1 MKNALIRTL
10 FFSTYDEGSSIDSFA
25 SRVFYL
31 RIAECIE
38 YEAFRSFDVR
48 SALGRTLY
56 LKWTSTLEEVTVE
69 RNKL

>member
-31 RIAECIE
+31 RIAECIGG
-38 YEAFRSFDVR
+38 EAFHSFDVR
-48 SALGRTLY
+48 SAIGYAL
-56 LKWTSTLEEVTVE
+56 LKMSTNSGASDGGTQ
-69 RNKL
+69 